1 MLFIETVTW
10 TGELIVVVNLLTLQ
24 DIETILTARTE
35 QVVPSVKVILTTEGS
50 YPKLLPEITK
60 MSPPRLL
67 IPVLGAIELIKAG
80 ISIGVEIEF
89 GMIPNWLIIYTIQDP
104 VTT

>member
-1 MLFIETVTW
+1 
-10 TGELIVVVNLLTLQ
+10 
-24 DIETILTARTE
+24 
-35 QVVPSVKVILTTEGS
+35 
-50 YPKLLPEITK
+50 

-104 VTT
+104 VTTESVKLQLTLLTS